1 MPHIGKR
8 NILTFLNR
16 IFQID
21 NYIALIN
28 FFKVHKKPF
37 TSIFNE
43 IFSSGLY
50 PAKIYFKT
58 PIGVKSVKIYSP
70 NDFSTFNLIFCRK
83 DYAISTKDNVIL
95 DIGSNIGLSAIYW
108 LTRNKKNLV
117 HCYEP
122 SSINF
127 KRLKKNLRQ
136 FKSRIFLY
144 KKAVSNKN
152 FTSKL
157 NIERSGV
164 YNSLSSLKKK
174 YVKSEICKVSNI
186 NSCISQIIS
195 KHKKIDM
202 IKVDNEGEEIKTVSK
217 IDKKYWK
224 YINYLNVDGKLVLKF
239 MPKNFSYSRKGS
251 AQRYIKINENES

>member
-127 KRLKKNLRQ
+127 KRLKKK
-136 FKSRIFLY
+136 FKAI
-144 KKAVSNKN
+144 
-152 FTSKL
+152 
-157 NIERSGV
+157 
-164 YNSLSSLKKK
+164 
-174 YVKSEICKVSNI
+174 
-186 NSCISQIIS
+186 
-195 KHKKIDM
+195 
-202 IKVDNEGEEIKTVSK
+202 
-217 IDKKYWK
+217 
-224 YINYLNVDGKLVLKF
+224 
-239 MPKNFSYSRKGS
+239 
-251 AQRYIKINENES
+251 